1 MAPIRILY
9 IDEISSIG
17 GGENWFLTFCDGL
30 DNEEFEPILLAP
42 SGDFARSAEAKG
54 IQVIEHTFR
63 SSDASVQKLLRYPL
77 LIIMRL
83 LDVITISRIIK
94 QENISIV
101 HSLNI
106 NGHVLGSFLKSLYS
120 IKILWHI
127 HLSLKRSLYK
137 YFNAT
142 CIVFVAGALQQSVKF
157 ILSKKNVMSCVIYN
171 GIKNDILRCEK
182 EGAANGVFTIGY
194 VGRLTP
200 FKGLDEFLAAVSLVI
215 RKTTSVQFSLF
226 GEETHQKLLKG
237 NYKMSLEKRGHELH
251 IEKYVT
257 FHGFV
262 EDQRKIYSQIDCLV
276 LPSYREAFPF
286 VILEAMASGVPV
298 IATNVGGIPEL
309 IADGETGFL
318 IPPKNPKAIADA
330 VTYVIENPEKVKTVV
345 ENARKLVREK
355 FDYRENARQFV
366 QLYRE
371 LLDE

>member
-1 MAPIRILY
+1 MVPIKILY

-30 DNEEFEPILLAP
+30 DDEEFEPVLLAP
-42 SGDFARSAEAKG
+42 SGVFTQAVRAKG

-63 SSDASVQKLLRYPL
+63 CSDASIHKLLRYPL
-77 LIIMRL
+77 LIVMRL
-83 LDVITISRIIK
+83 LDVIKISRIIK
-94 QENISIV
+94 QENISMI
-101 HSLNI
+101 HSLNT
-106 NGHVLGSFLKSLYS
+106 NGHILSSFLKSLFS
-120 IKILWHI
+120 TKVLWHI

-142 CIVFVAGALQQSVKF
+142 CIVFVADAMQQSVES
-157 ILSKKNVMSCVIYN
+157 ILSKKNVVSCVIYN
-171 GIKNDILRCEK
+171 GIKNDILNCEK
-182 EGAANGVFTIGY
+182 EDASSGVFTVGY
-194 VGRLTP
+194 VGRLIP
-200 FKGLDEFLAAVSLVI
+200 FKGLDEFLDAVSLVT
-215 RKTTSVQFSLF
+215 RKTASVRFSLY
-226 GEETHQKLLKG
+226 GEETYQKLLKG
-237 NYKMSLEKRGHELH
+237 NYKISLEKRVHELH
-251 IEKYVT
+251 IQKYVT
-257 FHGFV
+257 FHGFI

-309 IADGETGFL
+309 IEDGETGFL
-318 IPPKNPKAIADA
+318 IPPKDPKAIADA
-330 VTYVIENPEKVKTVV
+330 VTYVIENPEKAKTVV

>member
-9 IDEISSIG
+9 IDEISFIG

-30 DNEEFEPILLAP
+30 DDEEFEPILLAP
-42 SGDFARSAEAKG
+42 AGEFTQAAQAKG

-63 SSDASVQKLLRYPL
+63 CSDASNHKLLRYPL
-77 LIIMRL
+77 LIMMRL
-83 LDVITISRIIK
+83 LDVITISGIIK

-127 HLSLKRSLYK
+127 HSSLKRSLYK

-142 CIVFVAGALQQSVKF
+142 CIVFVADEVQQSVKS
-157 ILSKKNVMSCVIYN
+157 ILSKKNVLSRVIYN
-171 GIKNDILRCEK
+171 GIKNDIISYEK
-182 EGAANGVFTIGY
+182 EDAANEVFTVGY
-194 VGRLTP
+194 VGRLIP
-200 FKGLDEFLAAVSLVI
+200 YKGLDEFLGAISLVI
-215 RKTTSVQFSLF
+215 RKTASIRFSLF
-226 GEETHQKLLKG
+226 GEESYQIHLKG
-237 NYKMSLEKRGHELH
+237 NYKMSLEERAQELH
-251 IEKYVT
+251 IEKYIT
-257 FHGFV
+257 FHGFI

-309 IADGETGFL
+309 ITDGETGFL
-318 IPPKNPKAIADA
+318 IPPKDPQAIADA

-345 ENARKLVREK
+345 ENARKLVREN

-366 QLYRE
+366 KLYRE